1 MYYVDAKHLSFP
13 HKHYFPIFVC
23 VKVNNLYIFCTPFRW
38 WPRYIKAPLV
48 FLLPNQK
55 CFHLDPREREK
66 CSTLYIRLNKNF
78 WNALP
83 CISRASLP
91 YPIWQLVTGL
101 YKSLTSSVSR
111 QYAKQKMVKL
121 RAIYRVSRSADH
133 FSKHKRNKSIRQ
145 GNESPKGQAWIL
157 VLQGPSIFD
166 VDRGHHPKDLH
177 QKYFICLMARDTQH
191 QLRKLSYLVF
201 ICW

>member
-23 VKVNNLYIFCTPFRW
+23 VKVNYLYIFCTPFRW

-133 FSKHKRNKSIRQ
+133 FSKHMYVWYFYDLGVQRIEWRFRETNLVSSTVSTENQKKRFSSFTKLSSIMY
-145 GNESPKGQAWIL
+145 L
-157 VLQGPSIFD
+157 LYSIFMSLFY
-166 VDRGHHPKDLH
+166 R
-177 QKYFICLMARDTQH
+177 I
-191 QLRKLSYLVF
+191 
-201 ICW
+201 